1 MKELKEYNLCN
12 RIVYLLT
19 YADNNAIGYFEKQG
33 FIDNFNLHKS
43 VYQDYIQ
50 MYDESL
56 LMACRIRND
65 GKVWAKPRPPPVDK
79 PNDNLG
85 ENHSLVDKPNDNLRE
100 KQYIPKCERCQIELY
115 SFQDQITHMEQE
127 HDKKGGTAGPYA
139 FKCQKCLGSFSSA
152 NLWKHKNGHKFEN
165 QDPKEAATLVDKPNN
180 NPGENHPLVD
190 KPNDNLREKP
200 SEAVRP
206 SQVQEVDSTE
216 DHQQGEGQQNEQDEH
231 KQDQH
236 EQDQHEQQQHQEQQ
250 HVEVVAMP
258 SSNKEQSN
266 VQEKVDNS
274 DSENDKQAAE
284 DAEVEAGPVKQNFAI
299 QWAITC
305 VDCNKLP
312 CSCEMI
318 LPG

>member
-1 MKELKEYNLCN
+1 MATLSYFPSQVKGYGTRLMKELKEYNLCN

-100 KQYIPKCERCQIELY
+100 K
-115 SFQDQITHMEQE
+115 
-127 HDKKGGTAGPYA
+127 
-139 FKCQKCLGSFSSA
+139 
-152 NLWKHKNGHKFEN
+152 
-165 QDPKEAATLVDKPNN
+165 
-180 NPGENHPLVD
+180 
-190 KPNDNLREKP
+190 P

-216 DHQQGEGQQNEQDEH
+216 DHQQGEGQQNEQDQH

-284 DAEVEAGPVKQNFAI
+284 DAEVEAGPIKQNFAI

>member
-1 MKELKEYNLCN
+1 MNEVKEYNLSN

-65 GKVWAKPRPPPVDK
+65 GKVWAKPKTLVDKTSDNPGENQEQQPHVDK
-79 PNDNLG
+79 PKYKW
-85 ENHSLVDKPNDNLRE
+85 VR
-100 KQYIPKCERCQIELY
+100 CERCQIELY

-127 HDKKGGTAGPYA
+127 HDRKGGTAGPYA
-139 FKCQKCLGSFSSA
+139 FKCLKCLGSFSSA

-165 QDPKEAATLVDKPNN
+165 QDPKDAAGPT
-180 NPGENHPLVD
+180 
-190 KPNDNLREKP
+190 
-200 SEAVRP
+200 SEDARSSETVVP
-206 SQVQEVDSTE
+206 SQVQEVGSTV
-216 DHQQGEGQQNEQDEH
+216 DHKQGEQQPDGEHDQPEEHDQQEEHDQPEEHDQQDEEQGQQ
-231 KQDQH
+231 
-236 EQDQHEQQQHQEQQ
+236 QEQVVQ
-250 HVEVVAMP
+250 VEIVTMP
-258 SSNKEQSN
+258 SSNEEQGN
-266 VQEKVDNS
+266 VQDEVDKSGS
-274 DSENDKQAAE
+274 DKD
-284 DAEVEAGPVKQNFAI
+284 DTEVNEEGPLKQNFSI
-299 QWAITC
+299 EWAITC